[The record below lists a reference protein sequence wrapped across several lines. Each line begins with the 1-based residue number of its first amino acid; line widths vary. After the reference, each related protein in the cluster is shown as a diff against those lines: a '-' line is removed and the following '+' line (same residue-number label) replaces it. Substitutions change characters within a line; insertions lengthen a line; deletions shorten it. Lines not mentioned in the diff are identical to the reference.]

1 MNSLLK
7 QYEYTLK
14 YTEELIRT
22 KEYQQ
27 QLADKQNDIE
37 MASCLK
43 SDVAIIRGAVTDLRY
58 CIDWLKKGHEPS
70 VRRGIERQAGYK
82 RETPVEPYWIQLN
95 GDAIPTEIEK
105 TDEELEREAMKAQL
119 MKQIVKVLNKQ
130 EREIFEMSA
139 NAISQYEIAKMLGI
153 TRDDVKVVIAR
164 CKRKIRKEGW
174 VMV

>member
-1 MNSLLK
+1 MESLLT

-14 YTEELIRT
+14 YTEELIHT

-27 QLADKQNDIE
+27 QLAEKKKEVE
-37 MASCLK
+37 MANCLE
-43 SDVAIIRGAVTDLRY
+43 SDVAIIRSTVTDLCY
-58 CIDWLKKGHEPS
+58 SIEWLKNGHEPG

-95 GDAIPTEIEK
+95 GDAVPTEIEK
-105 TDEELEREAMKAQL
+105 TDEELEREAMKTQL